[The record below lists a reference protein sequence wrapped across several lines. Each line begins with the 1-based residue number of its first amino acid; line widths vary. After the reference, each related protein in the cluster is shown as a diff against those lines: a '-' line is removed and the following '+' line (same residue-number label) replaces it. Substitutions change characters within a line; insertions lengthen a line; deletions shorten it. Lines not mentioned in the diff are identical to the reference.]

1 MSIKQLLAE
10 LDEEDVVT
18 LPIYSLAGI
27 KCKVSFL
34 KHGNHFDIEMIHK
47 FGCSH
52 KDHDRIMNN
61 CMSYELSEDGVKE
74 ALEYLDQVKFS
85 KKENEFVVPED
96 EKVTYEELLTS
107 KNYTSLYEDCP
118 VCLEKT
124 SRRTTC
130 SHSLCLPCFLK
141 IETCPICR
149 KDITKDEV
157 DN

>member
-10 LDEEDVVT
+10 LDEDDIVT
-18 LPIYSLAGI
+18 MPIYALDGI

-34 KHGNHFDIEMIHK
+34 KHGNHFDIDTIYKFADSHK
-47 FGCSH
+47 THDRVINDFGC
-52 KDHDRIMNN
+52 
-61 CMSYELSEDGVKE
+61 YELSEDGIKE
-74 ALEYLDQVKFS
+74 ALEALDQVKFS
-85 KKENEFVVPED
+85 KKENEFITE
-96 EKVTYEELLTS
+96 EKVTYEELFTS
-107 KNYTSLYEDCP
+107 KNYTCLYEDCP

-130 SHSLCLPCFLK
+130 QHSLCLPCFMK

-149 KDITKDEV
+149 KDIKKDEV